1 LDFVYAALGLAI
13 LLLAGDALVRGSV
26 NLATKLRIPAV
37 VVSLTIVSFGTSA
50 PELFISASAV
60 LDGAP
65 GIALGNVVGSNI
77 SNVLLVLGLPA
88 LISGIDAKV
97 SGTGRSFIL
106 MMAASVAFIALCF
119 LGPLTWKHGLLLLGL
134 LVAVTFDQLHRAR
147 GGYRMPVGEAEDVKC
162 ADPPISGIRLT
173 SLMIIGLV
181 GLPFGA
187 GLLIEGAVNIAD
199 AFGLSESAV
208 GLTLVAVGTSLPEL
222 ATTVVAAIRRRA
234 DVVLG
239 NVIGSNIFNLLAI
252 IGVSSMLG
260 TIPVEPSFL
269 EFNLWVMVATSL
281 FLAPFALGGYR
292 ISRIT
297 GILLFVL
304 YLVYVTIVLA

>member
-26 NLATKLRIPAV
+26 NLATRLRIPAV

-88 LISGIDAKV
+88 LVSGIDANV
-97 SGTGRSFIL
+97 SGTGRSFLL
-106 MMAASVAFIALCF
+106 MMAATVAFIALCF
-119 LGPLTWKHGLLLLGL
+119 LGPLTWTHGLLLLGL
-134 LVAVTFDQLHRAR
+134 LAAVTFDQLYRAR
-147 GGYRMPVGEAEDVKC
+147 GGYRIPVDEAEDVKC
-162 ADPPISGIRLT
+162 ADSPISGIRLT
-173 SLMIIGLV
+173 SLMVIGLV

-199 AFGLSESAV
+199 TFGLSESAV

-269 EFNLWVMVATSL
+269 EFNLWVMLATSL
-281 FLAPFALGGYR
+281 FLAPFALSGHR

-297 GILLFVL
+297 GVVLFVL
-304 YLVYVTIVLA
+304 YLAYVTIVLA